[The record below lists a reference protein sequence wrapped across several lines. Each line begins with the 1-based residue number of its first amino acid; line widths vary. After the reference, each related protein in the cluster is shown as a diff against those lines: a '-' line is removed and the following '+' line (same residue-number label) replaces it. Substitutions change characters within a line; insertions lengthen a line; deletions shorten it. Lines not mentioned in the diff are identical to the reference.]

1 MRENGQE
8 LKMGDS
14 KWVENPKRNICGSIR
29 ILSENFM
36 KNGPAV
42 FEKSRGHTDT
52 QTHAHT
58 HRHTYTQIKV
68 GKG

>member
-1 MRENGQE
+1 MRE
-8 LKMGDS
+8 KGDS
-14 KWVENPKRNICGSIR
+14 KWIKTPKRNICGTIR

-36 KNGPAV
+36 KIDPAV

-52 QTHAHT
+52 HT
-58 HRHTYTQIKV
+58 DTHTYTQIKV